1 MTLTQTDDPTIRI
14 DAAQGLDPLT
24 STLTV
29 LVTDAAGSTVFL
41 EARSPVS
48 LDARSPVSLDKS
60 REATR
65 ERAPFPG
72 RPALSIV
79 TQYDGQLIRTV
90 GGSVMVEF
98 SNPIG
103 AVRAAVEI
111 QRLLAESNSVAP
123 HGRALD
129 LRIGIHAC
137 TAHRPGID
145 VFGDVVNVAAGITKH
160 AAPGQILV
168 SRAVCEAVS
177 GEADLYCPW
186 LSQVTI
192 NGRIDKEDIFEV
204 NWAGVPANIPSR
216 YEVLSQ
222 VGMGGTGMV
231 YKVRDLET
239 QEIVALKILKPG
251 IAADPAMQ
259 ENLRREVR
267 LARKVTHKR
276 VCRIHEFSRLNG
288 AAYISMEF
296 VEGES
301 LLSRLR
307 RLGRLPLD
315 QSLQIARQICAG
327 LHEAHLHGIVHRDL
341 KPANIMV
348 EPTGDVKIMDFGIAR
363 LSQVNGQM
371 TGTIAGTPAYMAP
384 EQVELKPVGAP
395 ADIYALGLVLY
406 EMVTGIPAFAG
417 DTPIAVAL
425 KQVRELPRPLR
436 EIVPALPAHI
446 ESVILKCLQ
455 KDPAERFQ
463 SVDDLEAALEHQL
476 LPASPKRVSLGH
488 QIQPAGAAAARMLRA
503 TAARTSLFA
512 RTTSRT
518 ARRLQRQASSAITE
532 AGTNLRRK
540 DWQAFTKTRAGQA
553 SVVAAGIALCL
564 LLSAVI
570 AFALARTRFR
580 SSVPLAASSEQNPA
594 SRANQPMKP
603 FAVSNLSASPEKS
616 AVTSGPVDLGPGGGY
631 QGEGSVSP
639 NLALAAQPASAPSSQ
654 AAKITSN
661 NSAAPAA
668 RRKPAH
674 GPDPNT
680 HPALPVPPPAP
691 SDIAQ
696 IVNDQKLMDAP
707 LDSSAS
713 VALAVVPPAAA
724 VKSDEAPTAGKLTST
739 IEVPPSF
746 FEVGTFKEATW
757 ADNAVQTLTQLGFHA
772 VSVRKSRLW
781 NQSYHVQVGPYTNPQ
796 ALEAARLSLTRQGFK
811 PHLVNG
817 QTAP

>member
-1 MTLTQTDDPTIRI
+1 MTLTETDDPTVRI

-24 STLTV
+24 NTLTV
-29 LVTDAAGSTVFL
+29 LVTDAAGSTLFLDSRSTVFIDKCADA
-41 EARSPVS
+41 AREGSPH
-48 LDARSPVSLDKS
+48 
-60 REATR
+60 
-65 ERAPFPG
+65 PG
-72 RPALSIV
+72 NLACSIV
-79 TQYDGQLIRTV
+79 TQYDGQVIRMV

-98 SNPIG
+98 SSPVG

-111 QRLLAESNSVAP
+111 QRLLAESNSAAS
-123 HGRALD
+123 HGRPLD

-137 TAHRPGID
+137 TGQRPGID
-145 VFGDVVNVAAGITKH
+145 VFADVLNVAAGITKH

-186 LSQVTI
+186 LSQVTL
-192 NGRIDKEDIFEV
+192 NGRVDKEDIFEV

-301 LLSRLR
+301 LLSTLR
-307 RLGRLPLD
+307 RLGRLSLD
-315 QSLQIARQICAG
+315 ESLQIARQICAG

-348 EPTGDVKIMDFGIAR
+348 EPSGDVKIMDFGIAR
-363 LSQVNGQM
+363 LSQGNGQM

-406 EMVTGIPAFAG
+406 EMATGIPAFAG

-425 KQVRELPRPLR
+425 KQVRELPKPPRA
-436 EIVPALPAHI
+436 IVPDFPAHI

-463 SVDDLEAALEHQL
+463 SVDELEAALEHH
-476 LPASPKRVSLGH
+476 LPPACPKRVSLGP
-488 QIQPAGAAAARMLRA
+488 QIQTAGAAAARMLRA
-503 TAARTSLFA
+503 VGARSSLFA
-512 RTTSRT
+512 GTTSHT
-518 ARRLQRQASSAITE
+518 ARTLQRQVSSAI
-532 AGTNLRRK
+532 AKACMNLCRK
-540 DWQAFTKTRAGQA
+540 DWQALTKTRAGQA
-553 SVVAAGIALCL
+553 SLVASGLALCL

-570 AFALARTRFR
+570 AVGLAQTHVRG
-580 SSVPLAASSEQNPA
+580 SAPLAASSEQ
-594 SRANQPMKP
+594 SLGSLANHLVRP
-603 FAVSNLSASPEKS
+603 FAVSNLSASPTKS
-616 AVTSGPVDLGPGGGY
+616 AVTSGPVDFGPGAAY
-631 QGEGSVSP
+631 ENENSVP
-639 NLALAAQPASAPSSQ
+639 QNIALAQPAAMSNGKKS
-654 AAKITSN
+654 KIASN
-661 NSAAPAA
+661 NSSATAATP
-668 RRKPAH
+668 KHAH
-674 GPDPNT
+674 APDASA

-691 SDIAQ
+691 SDIIQ
-696 IVNDQKLMDAP
+696 IVNDQKLTDAS

-713 VALAVVPPAAA
+713 VALAVVPPVAAA
-724 VKSDEAPTAGKLTST
+724 EAPNAAKPKST

-757 ADNAVQTLTQLGFHA
+757 ADTAVQTLTHLGFHA

-781 NQSYHVQVGPYTNPQ
+781 NQSYHVQVGPYTDPQ
-796 ALEAARLSLTRQGFK
+796 ALEAARLSLTQQGFK

>member
-1 MTLTQTDDPTIRI
+1 MTLTETDDPTIRI
-14 DAAQGLDPLT
+14 NPAHGLDPFT
-24 STLTV
+24 NTLTV

-41 EARSPVS
+41 EARSPVFPNK
-48 LDARSPVSLDKS
+48 RP
-60 REATR
+60 EATR
-65 ERAPFPG
+65 EGALLPG
-72 RPALSIV
+72 NPAFSII

-98 SNPIG
+98 SSPIG

-111 QRLLAESNSVAP
+111 QRLLAESNSAAP

-129 LRIGIHAC
+129 LRIGVHAC
-137 TAHRPGID
+137 TAHRPGMD
-145 VFGDVVNVAAGITKH
+145 VFGDVVSVAAGLTKH

-186 LSQVTI
+186 LSQVAI
-192 NGRIDKEDIFEV
+192 HGRIDKEDIFEV
-204 NWAGVPANIPSR
+204 NWAAVPANIPSR

-276 VCRIHEFSRLNG
+276 VCRIHEFSRSNG

-301 LLSRLR
+301 LLSTL

-315 QSLQIARQICAG
+315 QALRIARQICAG

-348 EPTGDVKIMDFGIAR
+348 EPSGDVKIMDFGIAR
-363 LSQVNGQM
+363 LSQGNGQM

-425 KQVRELPRPLR
+425 KQVRDLPRPPR
-436 EIVPALPAHI
+436 EIILNLPAHI
-446 ESVILKCLQ
+446 ESIILKCLQ

-463 SVDDLEAALEHQL
+463 SVDELEAALEHQL
-476 LPASPKRVSLGH
+476 LPASPKRVSLGP
-488 QIQPAGAAAARMLRA
+488 QIQTAGAAAARMLRA
-503 TAARTSLFA
+503 ASARTSLFA
-512 RTTSRT
+512 GTTSRT
-518 ARRLQRQASSAITE
+518 ARTLQRQASSAIAE
-532 AGTNLRRK
+532 ACTNLRRK
-540 DWQAFTKTRAGQA
+540 DWQAFAKTRAGQA
-553 SVVAAGIALCL
+553 SVVAAGVALCL

-570 AFALARTRFR
+570 AVALARTRSR
-580 SSVPLAASSEQNPA
+580 SSVPLAASSEQSPA

-616 AVTSGPVDLGPGGGY
+616 AVTSGPVDLGPGAGY
-631 QGEGSVSP
+631 ERENFQ
-639 NLALAAQPASAPSSQ
+639 NIALAAQPTSAPTTK
-654 AAKITSN
+654 AAKIASN
-661 NSAAPAA
+661 NSAALAA
-668 RRKPAH
+668 KRKPAH
-674 GPDPNT
+674 APDANA
-680 HPALPVPPPAP
+680 HPALPVPPPTP
-691 SDIAQ
+691 SDVAQ
-696 IVNDQKLMDAP
+696 VVNDQKLVDAS

-713 VALAVVPPAAA
+713 VALAVVPPAAD
-724 VKSDEAPTAGKLTST
+724 VKSAEAPNTGKPKGA
-739 IEVPPSF
+739 IEVPSSF
-746 FEVGTFKEATW
+746 FEVGTFKETTW
-757 ADNAVQTLTQLGFHA
+757 ADSAVQTLTQLGFHA

-781 NQSYHVQVGPYTNPQ
+781 NQSYHVQVGPYTDPQ
-796 ALEAARLSLTRQGFK
+796 ALEAARLSLTQQGFK
-811 PHLVNG
+811 PHLING

>member
-1 MTLTQTDDPTIRI
+1 MTLTKTDDPTIRI
-14 DAAQGLDPLT
+14 DPAQGLDPLT
-24 STLTV
+24 NTLTV

-41 EARSPVS
+41 DPRSPVS
-48 LDARSPVSLDKS
+48 LDTCPDPARD
-60 REATR
+60 
-65 ERAPFPG
+65 RAPHPG
-72 RPALSIV
+72 NLASSIV
-79 TQYDGQLIRTV
+79 ARYDGQVIRMV

-98 SNPIG
+98 SSPVG

-111 QRLLAESNSVAP
+111 QRVLAESHSAAS
-123 HGRALD
+123 HGRPLD

-137 TAHRPGID
+137 TGHRPGID
-145 VFGDVVNVAAGITKH
+145 VFGDVVNVAVGITKH

-168 SRAVCEAVS
+168 SRAVCDAVS

-204 NWAGVPANIPSR
+204 NWAGIPANIPSR

-251 IAADPAMQ
+251 IAADLAMQ

-301 LLSRLR
+301 LLSTLR

-348 EPTGDVKIMDFGIAR
+348 EPSGDVKIMDFGIAR

-406 EMVTGIPAFAG
+406 EMATGIPAFAG

-425 KQVRELPRPLR
+425 KQVRELPQPPR
-436 EIVPALPAHI
+436 EIVPGLPAHI
-446 ESVILKCLQ
+446 ESLILKCLQ
-455 KDPAERFQ
+455 KDPADRFQ
-463 SVDDLEAALEHQL
+463 SVHELEAALEHQL
-476 LPASPKRVSLGH
+476 LPASPKRVSLGP
-488 QIQPAGAAAARMLRA
+488 QVKTAGTAAARVLRA
-503 TAARTSLFA
+503 AGARTSLFA
-512 RTTSRT
+512 ETTSRT
-518 ARRLQRQASSAITE
+518 AHTLQRQVSSAIAE
-532 AGTNLRRK
+532 ASTNLRRK
-540 DWQAFTKTRAGQA
+540 DWQGFVKTRAGQA
-553 SVVAAGIALCL
+553 SVVAAGLALCL

-570 AFALARTRFR
+570 AFSLAGSR
-580 SSVPLAASSEQNPA
+580 SRRSVSLAASAERSPA
-594 SRANQPMKP
+594 NYANQPTKP
-603 FAVSNLSASPEKS
+603 IAVSNLSASPEKS
-616 AVTSGPVDLGPGGGY
+616 AVTSGPVDFGPGPGASETS
-631 QGEGSVSP
+631 QKIV
-639 NLALAAQPASAPSSQ
+639 LAAQPLTPLSSK

-661 NSAAPAA
+661 NSAVPAA
-668 RRKPAH
+668 KRKPAH
-674 GPDPNT
+674 ASDLNA

-691 SDIAQ
+691 SDVAQ
-696 IVNDQKLMDAP
+696 VVNDQKLVDAP
-707 LDSSAS
+707 IDSSAS
-713 VALAVVPPAAA
+713 AALAVVPPPATLPSA
-724 VKSDEAPTAGKLTST
+724 EAPKAGKAKGS

-746 FEVGTFKEATW
+746 FEVGTFKETTW
-757 ADNAVQTLTQLGFHA
+757 ADTAVQTLTQLGFHA

-781 NQSYHVQVGPYTNPQ
+781 NQSYHVQVGPYTDPEV
-796 ALEAARLSLTRQGFK
+796 LEAARLSLTQQGFK

>member
-1 MTLTQTDDPTIRI
+1 MTRTETDDPTIRI
-14 DAAQGLDPLT
+14 DAAQGFDPLT
-24 STLTV
+24 DTLTV

-41 EARSPVS
+41 EARSPVFPNK
-48 LDARSPVSLDKS
+48 RP
-60 REATR
+60 EATR
-65 ERAPFPG
+65 EGALLPG
-72 RPALSIV
+72 NSAFSII

-98 SNPIG
+98 SSPIG

-111 QRLLAESNSVAP
+111 QRLLAESNSEAP

-129 LRIGIHAC
+129 LRIGVHAC
-137 TAHRPGID
+137 TAHRPGMD
-145 VFGDVVNVAAGITKH
+145 VFGDVVSVAAGITKH

-168 SRAVCEAVS
+168 SRTVCEAVS

-186 LSQVTI
+186 LSQVAI

-276 VCRIHEFSRLNG
+276 VCRIHEFSRSNG

-301 LLSRLR
+301 LLSTL

-315 QSLQIARQICAG
+315 QALRIARQICAG

-348 EPTGDVKIMDFGIAR
+348 EPSGDVKIMDFGIAR
-363 LSQVNGQM
+363 LSQGTAQM

-406 EMVTGIPAFAG
+406 EMATGIPAFAG

-425 KQVRELPRPLR
+425 KQLRELPQPPR
-436 EIVPALPAHI
+436 EVVPELPAHI
-446 ESVILKCLQ
+446 ESIILKCLQ

-463 SVDDLEAALEHQL
+463 SVDELEAALEHQL
-476 LPASPKRVSLGH
+476 LPASPKRVSLRP
-488 QIQPAGAAAARMLRA
+488 QIQTAGAAAARMLRA
-503 TAARTSLFA
+503 TAARTSLLVG
-512 RTTSRT
+512 TTSRT
-518 ARRLQRQASSAITE
+518 ARSLQRQASSAIAE
-532 AGTNLRRK
+532 ACTNLRRK
-540 DWQAFTKTRAGQA
+540 DWQAFAKTVAGQA
-553 SVVAAGIALCL
+553 SVVAAGVALCL

-570 AFALARTRFR
+570 AVALARTRSR
-580 SSVPLAASSEQNPA
+580 SSVPLAASSEQSPA
-594 SRANQPMKP
+594 SQANQPMKP

-616 AVTSGPVDLGPGGGY
+616 AVTSGPVDLGPGADY
-631 QGEGSVSP
+631 EREPTQS
-639 NLALAAQPASAPSSQ
+639 LAPTAPLASAPTIK
-654 AAKITSN
+654 AAKIASN

-668 RRKPAH
+668 KRTPAH
-674 GPDPNT
+674 APDANA
-680 HPALPVPPPAP
+680 HPVLPVPPSTP
-691 SDIAQ
+691 SDVTQ
-696 IVNDQKLMDAP
+696 VVNDQKLVDAA

-713 VALAVVPPAAA
+713 VALASVPPAAA
-724 VKSDEAPTAGKLTST
+724 LQSSEAPNGGKPQGA
-739 IEVPPSF
+739 IEVPSSF

-757 ADNAVQTLTQLGFHA
+757 ADSAVQTLTQLGFHA

-781 NQSYHVQVGPYTNPQ
+781 NQSYHVQVGPYTDPQ
-796 ALEAARLSLTRQGFK
+796 ALEAARLSLTQQGFK
-811 PHLVNG
+811 PHLING

>member
-1 MTLTQTDDPTIRI
+1 
-14 DAAQGLDPLT
+14 
-24 STLTV
+24 
-29 LVTDAAGSTVFL
+29 
-41 EARSPVS
+41 
-48 LDARSPVSLDKS
+48 
-60 REATR
+60 
-65 ERAPFPG
+65 
-72 RPALSIV
+72 
-79 TQYDGQLIRTV
+79 
-90 GGSVMVEF
+90 MVEF
-98 SNPIG
+98 SNPVS

-111 QRLLAESNSVAP
+111 QRLLAESNSTAP

-129 LRIGIHAC
+129 LRIGVHAC

-145 VFGDVVNVAAGITKH
+145 VFGDVVNVAAGITRH

-186 LSQVTI
+186 LSQVAI
-192 NGRIDKEDIFEV
+192 NGRIDKEDVFEV

-301 LLSRLR
+301 LLSTLR

-348 EPTGDVKIMDFGIAR
+348 EPSGDVKIMDFGIAR

-425 KQVRELPRPLR
+425 KQVRELPQPPR
-436 EIVPALPAHI
+436 EIVPDLPAHI

-463 SVDDLEAALEHQL
+463 SVDELEAALEHHL
-476 LPASPKRVSLGH
+476 LPASPKRVALGAH
-488 QIQPAGAAAARMLRA
+488 IQTAGAAAARMLRT

-512 RTTSRT
+512 GTTSRT
-518 ARRLQRQASSAITE
+518 ARSLQRQASSAIAE
-532 AGTNLRRK
+532 ACTNLRRK
-540 DWQAFTKTRAGQA
+540 DWQAFAKTRAGQA
-553 SVVAAGIALCL
+553 SVVAAGLALCL

-570 AFALARTRFR
+570 AFALARTRSR
-580 SSVPLAASSEQNPA
+580 NLLPRAGSSEQSPA

-616 AVTSGPVDLGPGGGY
+616 AVTSGPVDLGPGAAP
-631 QGEGSVSP
+631 GENSP
-639 NLALAAQPASAPSSQ
+639 NIALAAPPASAPTITGV
-654 AAKITSN
+654 KIASN

-668 RRKPAH
+668 KRKPAH
-674 GPDPNT
+674 GPDPNA
-680 HPALPVPPPAP
+680 HPVLPVPPPAP
-691 SDIAQ
+691 SDVAQ
-696 IVNDQKLMDAP
+696 VVNDQKLADAP
-707 LDSSAS
+707 IDSSAS
-713 VALAVVPPAAA
+713 VAPASVPPAAA
-724 VKSDEAPTAGKLTST
+724 LQSAEAPNAGKPKGT

-757 ADNAVQTLTQLGFHA
+757 ADTAVQTLTQLGFHA

-781 NQSYHVQVGPYTNPQ
+781 NQSYHVHVGPYTDPQ
-796 ALEAARLSLTRQGFK
+796 ALEAARLSLTQQGFK

>member
-1 MTLTQTDDPTIRI
+1 MTLIETDDPTIRI
-14 DAAQGLDPLT
+14 DAAQGFDPLT
-24 STLTV
+24 DTLTV

-41 EARSPVS
+41 EARSPVFPNK
-48 LDARSPVSLDKS
+48 RP
-60 REATR
+60 EATR
-65 ERAPFPG
+65 EGALLTG
-72 RPALSIV
+72 NPAFSII

-98 SNPIG
+98 SSPIG

-111 QRLLAESNSVAP
+111 QRLLAESNSAAP

-129 LRIGIHAC
+129 LRIGVHAC
-137 TAHRPGID
+137 TAHRPGLD
-145 VFGDVVNVAAGITKH
+145 VFGDVVSVAAGLTKH

-186 LSQVTI
+186 LSQVAI
-192 NGRIDKEDIFEV
+192 HGRIDKEDAFEV
-204 NWAGVPANIPSR
+204 NWAAVPANIPSR

-276 VCRIHEFSRLNG
+276 VCRIHEFSRSNG

-296 VEGES
+296 VEGET
-301 LLSRLR
+301 LLSTLR

-315 QSLQIARQICAG
+315 QALQIARQICAG

-348 EPTGDVKIMDFGIAR
+348 EPSGDVKIMDFGIAR
-363 LSQVNGQM
+363 LSQGNGQM

-425 KQVRELPRPLR
+425 KQVRELPRPPR
-436 EIVPALPAHI
+436 EIIPDLPAHI
-446 ESVILKCLQ
+446 ESIILKCLQ

-463 SVDDLEAALEHQL
+463 SVDELEAALEHQL
-476 LPASPKRVSLGH
+476 LPASPKRVSLGP
-488 QIQPAGAAAARMLRA
+488 QIQTAGAAAARMLRA

-512 RTTSRT
+512 GTTSRT
-518 ARRLQRQASSAITE
+518 ARSLQRQASFAIAE
-532 AGTNLRRK
+532 ACTNLRRK
-540 DWQAFTKTRAGQA
+540 DWQAFAKTRAGQA
-553 SVVAAGIALCL
+553 SLVAAGLALCL

-570 AFALARTRFR
+570 AFALARTRSR
-580 SSVPLAASSEQNPA
+580 NSVPLAASSEPEPRRPRESTHEAIRRLQFERQPGKIRRDQRTSRPRPRRRLRTRKLPEHRAGHPTRIRAHHQGSQNC
-594 SRANQPMKP
+594 
-603 FAVSNLSASPEKS
+603 
-616 AVTSGPVDLGPGGGY
+616 
-631 QGEGSVSP
+631 
-639 NLALAAQPASAPSSQ
+639 
-654 AAKITSN
+654 
-661 NSAAPAA
+661 
-668 RRKPAH
+668 
-674 GPDPNT
+674 
-680 HPALPVPPPAP
+680 
-691 SDIAQ
+691 
-696 IVNDQKLMDAP
+696 
-707 LDSSAS
+707 
-713 VALAVVPPAAA
+713 
-724 VKSDEAPTAGKLTST
+724 
-739 IEVPPSF
+739 
-746 FEVGTFKEATW
+746 
-757 ADNAVQTLTQLGFHA
+757 
-772 VSVRKSRLW
+772 
-781 NQSYHVQVGPYTNPQ
+781 
-796 ALEAARLSLTRQGFK
+796 LE
-811 PHLVNG
+811 
-817 QTAP
+817 

>member
-1 MTLTQTDDPTIRI
+1 MTLTETDDPTIRI
-14 DAAQGLDPLT
+14 NPAQGLDPFT
-24 STLTV
+24 NTLTV

-41 EARSPVS
+41 EARSPVFPNK
-48 LDARSPVSLDKS
+48 RP
-60 REATR
+60 EATH
-65 ERAPFPG
+65 EGALLPG
-72 RPALSIV
+72 NPAFSII

-98 SNPIG
+98 SSPIG

-111 QRLLAESNSVAP
+111 QRLLAESNSAAP

-129 LRIGIHAC
+129 LRIGVHAC

-145 VFGDVVNVAAGITKH
+145 VFGDVVSVAAGITKH

-186 LSQVTI
+186 LSQVAI
-192 NGRIDKEDIFEV
+192 HGRIDKEDIFEV
-204 NWAGVPANIPSR
+204 NWAAVPANIPSR

-267 LARKVTHKR
+267 LARMVTHKR
-276 VCRIHEFSRLNG
+276 VCRIHEFSRSNG

-296 VEGES
+296 VDGET
-301 LLSRLR
+301 LLSTLR

-315 QSLQIARQICAG
+315 QALQIARQICAG

-348 EPTGDVKIMDFGIAR
+348 EPSGDVKIMDFGIAR
-363 LSQVNGQM
+363 LSQGTGQM

-406 EMVTGIPAFAG
+406 EMATGIPAFAG

-425 KQVRELPRPLR
+425 KQVRELPQPPR
-436 EIVPALPAHI
+436 EIVPELPAHI
-446 ESVILKCLQ
+446 ESIILKCLR
-455 KDPAERFQ
+455 KEPAERFQ
-463 SVDDLEAALEHQL
+463 SVDELEAALEHQL
-476 LPASPKRVSLGH
+476 LPASPKRVSLGP
-488 QIQPAGAAAARMLRA
+488 QIQTASAAAARMLRA
-503 TAARTSLFA
+503 TAARTSLFVG
-512 RTTSRT
+512 TTSRT
-518 ARRLQRQASSAITE
+518 ARSLQRQASSAIAE
-532 AGTNLRRK
+532 ACTNLRRK

-553 SVVAAGIALCL
+553 SVVAAGVALCL

-570 AFALARTRFR
+570 AVALARTRSR
-580 SSVPLAASSEQNPA
+580 SSVPLAASSEQSPA

-616 AVTSGPVDLGPGGGY
+616 AVTSGPVDLGPGAGY
-631 QGEGSVSP
+631 ERENFQ
-639 NLALAAQPASAPSSQ
+639 NIALATQPTSAPTTK
-654 AAKITSN
+654 AAKIASN
-661 NSAAPAA
+661 NSAAPAPK
-668 RRKPAH
+668 RKPAH
-674 GPDPNT
+674 APDANA
-680 HPALPVPPPAP
+680 HPALPVPPPTP
-691 SDIAQ
+691 SDVAQ
-696 IVNDQKLMDAP
+696 VVNDQKLVDAP

-713 VALAVVPPAAA
+713 VALASVPPRAALQSA
-724 VKSDEAPTAGKLTST
+724 EAPNTGKPKGA
-739 IEVPPSF
+739 IEAPSSF

-757 ADNAVQTLTQLGFHA
+757 ADSAVQTLTQLGFHA

-781 NQSYHVQVGPYTNPQ
+781 NQSYHVQVGPYTDSQ
-796 ALEAARLSLTRQGFK
+796 DLEAARLILTQQGFK
-811 PHLVNG
+811 PHLING

>member
-1 MTLTQTDDPTIRI
+1 MTLTETDNPTIRI
-14 DAAQGLDPLT
+14 DAAQGFDPLT
-24 STLTV
+24 DTLTV

-41 EARSPVS
+41 EARSPVFPNK
-48 LDARSPVSLDKS
+48 RP
-60 REATR
+60 EATR
-65 ERAPFPG
+65 EGSLLPG
-72 RPALSIV
+72 NPAFSII
-79 TQYDGQLIRTV
+79 TRYDGQLIRTV

-98 SNPIG
+98 SSPVG

-111 QRLLAESNSVAP
+111 QRLLAESNSAAQ

-129 LRIGIHAC
+129 LRIGVHAC
-137 TAHRPGID
+137 TAHRPGMD
-145 VFGDVVNVAAGITKH
+145 VFGDVVNVAAGITRH
-160 AAPGQILV
+160 AAPGQILI

-192 NGRIDKEDIFEV
+192 SGRIDKEDIFEV
-204 NWAGVPANIPSR
+204 NWAAVPANIPSR

-267 LARKVTHKR
+267 LARMVTHKR
-276 VCRIHEFSRLNG
+276 VCRIHEFSRLSG
-288 AAYISMEF
+288 AANISMEF

-301 LLSRLR
+301 LLSTLR

-315 QSLQIARQICAG
+315 QALQIARQICAG

-348 EPTGDVKIMDFGIAR
+348 EPSGDAKIMDFGIAR
-363 LSQVNGQM
+363 LSQGNGQM

-406 EMVTGIPAFAG
+406 EMATGIPAFAG

-425 KQVRELPRPLR
+425 KQVRELPTPPRK
-436 EIVPALPAHI
+436 IVPDLPANI
-446 ESVILKCLQ
+446 ESVILKCLK

-463 SVDDLEAALEHQL
+463 SVDELEAALEHQL
-476 LPASPKRVSLGH
+476 LPASPKRVSLGP
-488 QIQPAGAAAARMLRA
+488 QIQTAGAAAARMLRA
-503 TAARTSLFA
+503 TAARTSLFVGI
-512 RTTSRT
+512 TSRT
-518 ARRLQRQASSAITE
+518 ARSLQRQASSAIAE
-532 AGTNLRRK
+532 ACTNLRRK
-540 DWQAFTKTRAGQA
+540 DWQAFAKTRAGQA
-553 SVVAAGIALCL
+553 SVVAAGLALCV

-570 AFALARTRFR
+570 AFGLVRTRSR
-580 SSVPLAASSEQNPA
+580 NSVPLAASSEP
-594 SRANQPMKP
+594 SRTGRPNQPMKP

-616 AVTSGPVDLGPGGGY
+616 AVTSGPVDLGPGADY
-631 QGEGSVSP
+631 ERENSQ
-639 NLALAAQPASAPSSQ
+639 NLALATQPTSA
-654 AAKITSN
+654 ATIKGIKIASN

-668 RRKPAH
+668 KRKPAH
-674 GPDPNT
+674 GPDPSA
-680 HPALPVPPPAP
+680 HPALPVPPPTP
-691 SDIAQ
+691 SDVAQ
-696 IVNDQKLMDAP
+696 VVNDQKLVDAP
-707 LDSSAS
+707 LGSSAS
-713 VALAVVPPAAA
+713 VALASVPPAAA
-724 VKSDEAPTAGKLTST
+724 LQSAEAPNAGKPKGT
-739 IEVPPSF
+739 IEVSPSF

-757 ADNAVQTLTQLGFHA
+757 ADTAVQTLTQLGFHA

-781 NQSYHVQVGPYTNPQ
+781 NQSYHVQVGPYTDPQ
-796 ALEAARLSLTRQGFK
+796 ALEAARLSLTQQGFK
-811 PHLVNG
+811 PHLING